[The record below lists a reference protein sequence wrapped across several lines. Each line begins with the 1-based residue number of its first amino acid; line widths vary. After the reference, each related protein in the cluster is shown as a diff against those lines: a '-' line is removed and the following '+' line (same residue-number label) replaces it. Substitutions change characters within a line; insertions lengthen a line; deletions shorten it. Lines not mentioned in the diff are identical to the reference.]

1 MIFGRIRN
9 WLSQRAIVRSPGA
22 RTESPRVATS
32 GLWGTSCCNKRIRN
46 STHRH
51 TDAKTQRNRRQN
63 FPLRAFAS
71 VRLCVE
77 FFKQPFG
84 IPVRILLAIVFATYA
99 GSNPA
104 FAQRRVATIFPERR
118 LIQVREPH
126 QLPRY
131 QMPTALAPS
140 TVSRPIADLEPQL
153 LALDG
158 AIRTSMRNLDV
169 VRVLSGVTATNS
181 GRSVYDVA
189 LSNTLIDQQQ
199 ARFDPLLS
207 VDNNWNGLENPQ
219 AIFDPLPP
227 NNPLITGS
235 QTLNFNTSTRL
246 SKTDLTGGNFVFGVD
261 ATPTSVSPGT
271 LALNPFTRSSTFVS
285 YTQPLLKG
293 ASIQF
298 NLAPI
303 VIASIN
309 TERSYF
315 QFKDAM
321 QEHVRGVI
329 EAYWSIVFAR
339 TDLWARKQQVEQLT
353 ETVRRVEARV
363 RNAIDNRADLAQAQ
377 LALANIKAT
386 VITAQGNVLLREAA
400 LRNMIGVSPSDGTLY
415 IPTTPPINERFI
427 PDWDQ
432 MLQLAEERR
441 PDLIELKLILEADS
455 QQLLIAKNG
464 SRPQLD
470 AVALYRWNGLSG
482 NTPTGS
488 RLSTSAGQ
496 FTDWTLG
503 VNFSVPLGLRQ
514 ARAAVRQ
521 QELVIARDQINLKQ
535 GFHATTHILAVTVR
549 TLDQQYEQYL
559 AFREARLAARV
570 NLDAQLL
577 RWQKGQ
583 TILINVLQAISDWGN
598 TVSAEANAL
607 TQYNTQLATLERQTG
622 TILETHG
629 IYFIEESQQAVGPHG
644 RFCDTRCYPWDTRP
658 TENSNLYDDSIEPA
672 ESSFDLTPPT
682 DMGTPPKEVP
692 YDQIELPTLEEIIRE
707 QKLRDAESSTTE

>member
-1 MIFGRIRN
+1 MF
-9 WLSQRAIVRSPGA
+9 IV
-22 RTESPRVATS
+22 T
-32 GLWGTSCCNKRIRN
+32 L
-46 STHRH
+46 
-51 TDAKTQRNRRQN
+51 
-63 FPLRAFAS
+63 AS
-71 VRLCVE
+71 SE
-77 FFKQPFG
+77 F
-84 IPVRILLAIVFATYA
+84 
-99 GSNPA
+99 A
-104 FAQRRVATIFPERR
+104 FAQRRLGTIFPERR
-118 LIQVREPH
+118 TVEVREPH

-131 QMPTALAPS
+131 QMPTAAAPS

-153 LALDG
+153 LALNG
-158 AIRTSMRNLDV
+158 SIRTSMRNLDV
-169 VRVLSGVTATNS
+169 VRVLSGVTASNS
-181 GRSVYDVA
+181 GRSIYDIA
-189 LSNTLIDQQQ
+189 LTHTQIDQQQ

-207 VDNNWNGLENPQ
+207 VDNNWNVLEKPQ

-227 NNPLITGS
+227 NNPLITGA
-235 QTLNFNTSTRL
+235 QTRNFNTSTRL

-261 ATPTSVSPGT
+261 ATPAYTHPGSF
-271 LALNPFTRSSTFVS
+271 ALNPLTRSSTFVS

-293 ASIQF
+293 GGVEF

-303 VIASIN
+303 VIAEIS

-329 EAYWSIVFAR
+329 EAYWSLVAAR
-339 TDLWARKQQVEQLT
+339 TDLWARKQQAEQLA
-353 ETVRRVEARV
+353 ENVRRVEARN
-363 RNAIDNRADLAQAQ
+363 RHGFDNRAELAQAQ
-377 LALANIKAT
+377 LALANIKAS
-386 VITAQGNVLLREAA
+386 VVTAQGNVLLREAA

-441 PDLIELKLILEADS
+441 PDLIELKLILEADT
-455 QQLLIAKNG
+455 QQLLIAKNS

-488 RLSTSAGQ
+488 RLSTSPGQ
-496 FTDWTLG
+496 YTDWTLG

-514 ARAAVRQ
+514 ARATVRQ

-535 GFHATTHILAVTVR
+535 GFHAATHILAATVR

-559 AFREARLAARV
+559 AFREARQAARV
-570 NLDAQLL
+570 NLDAQILY
-577 RWQKGQ
+577 WKKGL
-583 TILINVLQAISDWGN
+583 TIQINVLQAISDWGN
-598 TVSAEANAL
+598 TVSAEASAL

-629 IYFIEESQQAVGPHG
+629 IFFVQESQQSIGPHG
-644 RFCDTRCYPWDTRP
+644 RFCNTRCYPRDTRP
-658 TENSNLYDDSIEPA
+658 TENSDLYDDSTEPA
-672 ESSFDLTPPT
+672 ENSFDLTPPT
-682 DMGTPPKEVP
+682 SISSPLKDVP
-692 YDQIELPTLEEIIRE
+692 FDQIELRTLEEIM
-707 QKLRDAESSTTE
+707 QD

>member
-1 MIFGRIRN
+1 MKPFSIPFR
-9 WLSQRAIVRSPGA
+9 
-22 RTESPRVATS
+22 
-32 GLWGTSCCNKRIRN
+32 
-46 STHRH
+46 
-51 TDAKTQRNRRQN
+51 
-63 FPLRAFAS
+63 
-71 VRLCVE
+71 VRLT
-77 FFKQPFG
+77 
-84 IPVRILLAIVFATYA
+84 ILLVTLAWCE
-99 GSNPA
+99 PA
-104 FAQRRVATIFPERR
+104 FAQRRIGTIFPERR
-118 LIQVREPH
+118 TTQVRQPH

-140 TVSRPIADLEPQL
+140 TVSRPMADLEPQL

-207 VDNNWNGLENPQ
+207 VDNNWNVLENPQ

-227 NNPLITGS
+227 NSRITGS
-235 QTLNFNTSTRL
+235 QTRNFNTTTRL

-285 YTQPLLKG
+285 YTQPLLKDG
-293 ASIQF
+293 GIEF

-329 EAYWSIVFAR
+329 EAYWSLVAAR
-339 TDLWARKQQVEQLT
+339 TELLARKQQVVQLT
-353 ETVRRVEARV
+353 Y
-363 RNAIDNRADLAQAQ
+363 AIRLASGEMRAERENSAYLAQFQ
-377 LALANIKAT
+377 LAMANTKAS

-441 PDLIELKLILEADS
+441 PDLIELKLILEADT

-464 SRPQLD
+464 SRPHLD

-488 RLSTSAGQ
+488 RLSSSNGQ

-521 QELVIARDQINLKQ
+521 QELVIARDQIHLKQ
-535 GFHATTHILAVTVR
+535 GFHATTHTLATTVR

-559 AFREARLAARV
+559 AFREANLAARV
-570 NLDAQLL
+570 NLSYYL
-577 RWQKGQ
+577 GQ
-583 TILINVLQAISDWGN
+583 RKTGIINPLNVFQAISDWGN
-598 TVSAEANAL
+598 TVTAEANAL
-607 TQYNTQLATLERQTG
+607 TQYNSQLAALERQTG

-629 IYFIEESQQAVGPHG
+629 IYFIEESQQAVGPLG
-644 RFCDTRCYPWDTRP
+644 RFGDTRSYPWGTRP
-658 TENSNLYDDSIEPA
+658 TENSDLYEDSTEPA
-672 ESSFDLTPPT
+672 ENFFDLIPPT
-682 DMGTPPKEVP
+682 NVGAPAKEID
-692 YDQIELPTLEEIIRE
+692 YDKIKLPTLKEIMEE
-707 QKLRDAESSTTE
+707 

>member
-1 MIFGRIRN
+1 MFFGRICN
-9 WLSQRAIVRSPGA
+9 WSATRAIVRSRHARSKSPG
-22 RTESPRVATS
+22 VATP
-32 GLWGTSCCNKRIRN
+32 GLWL
-46 STHRH
+46 
-51 TDAKTQRNRRQN
+51 AM
-63 FPLRAFAS
+63 L
-71 VRLCVE
+71 VV
-77 FFKQPFG
+77 
-84 IPVRILLAIVFATYA
+84 LLTWS
-99 GSNPA
+99 GPA
-104 FAQRRVATIFPERR
+104 FAQRRVGTIFPERR
-118 LIQVREPH
+118 SIEVREPH

-131 QMPTALAPS
+131 QMPAALTPS
-140 TVSRPIADLEPQL
+140 TVSRPLADLEPQL

-181 GRSVYDVA
+181 GRSIYDIA
-189 LSNTLIDQQQ
+189 LTHTQIDQQQ

-207 VDNNWNGLENPQ
+207 VNNSWNVLENPQ

-227 NNPLITGS
+227 HNPLITGT
-235 QTLNFNTSTRL
+235 QTRNFNTSTRL
-246 SKTDLTGGNFVFGVD
+246 SKTDLTGGNFVLGVD
-261 ATPTSVSPGT
+261 ATPSHTHPGT
-271 LALNPFTRSSTFVS
+271 FPLDPLTRSSTFVS

-293 ASIQF
+293 GGIEF

-303 VIASIN
+303 VIAEIS

-329 EAYWSIVFAR
+329 EAYWSLVAAR
-339 TDLWARKQQVEQLT
+339 TDLWARKQQAEQLT
-353 ETVRRVEARV
+353 ANVRLIDARF
-363 RNAIDNRADLAQAQ
+363 RGGFDNRADLAQVQ
-377 LALANIKAT
+377 VALANTKAS
-386 VITAQGNVLLREAA
+386 VVTAQGNVLLREAA

-441 PDLIELKLILEADS
+441 PDLIELKLILEADT
-455 QQLLIAKNG
+455 QQLLIARNS

-488 RLSTSAGQ
+488 RRSTSPGQ
-496 FTDWTLG
+496 YTDWTLG

-514 ARAAVRQ
+514 ARATVRQ

-535 GFHATTHILAVTVR
+535 GFHATTHILAATVR

-559 AFREARLAARV
+559 AFREARQAARV
-570 NLDAQLL
+570 NLNYQLIQF
-577 RWQKGQ
+577 RSGR
-583 TILINVLQAISDWGN
+583 TIPLNVLLAISDWGN
-598 TVSAEANAL
+598 TVSAEASAL

-629 IYFIEESQQAVGPHG
+629 IYFVQESQQAIGPHG
-644 RFCDTRCYPWDTRP
+644 RFCDTRCYPRDTRP
-658 TENSNLYDDSIEPA
+658 TENRDLYEDSTEPA
-672 ESSFDLTPPT
+672 ENSFDLTPPPNMS
-682 DMGTPPKEVP
+682 DAPPAVP
-692 YDQIELPTLEEIIRE
+692 FDQIKLPTLEEIMRQ
-707 QKLRDAESSTTE
+707 QKDRDAEPPPP

>member
-1 MIFGRIRN
+1 MTFGRIRN
-9 WLSQRAIVRSPGA
+9 WMAASVSAPERPG
-22 RTESPRVATS
+22 VATPR
-32 GLWGTSCCNKRIRN
+32 LWLAVC
-46 STHRH
+46 
-51 TDAKTQRNRRQN
+51 
-63 FPLRAFAS
+63 
-71 VRLCVE
+71 
-77 FFKQPFG
+77 FF
-84 IPVRILLAIVFATYA
+84 LLASNDFAL
-99 GSNPA
+99 
-104 FAQRRVATIFPERR
+104 AQRRVATIFPERR
-118 LIQVREPH
+118 SIQVREPH
-126 QLPRY
+126 QLRRY

-189 LSNTLIDQQQ
+189 LTNTLIDQQQ

-207 VDNNWNGLENPQ
+207 VDNNWNVLENPQ

-227 NNPLITGS
+227 NNSLITG
-235 QTLNFNTSTRL
+235 TRNRNFNTSTRL

-271 LALNPFTRSSTFVS
+271 FALNPFTRSSTFVS
-285 YTQPLLKG
+285 YNQPLLKG
-293 ASIQF
+293 AGVEF

-329 EAYWSIVFAR
+329 EAYWSLVAAR
-339 TDLWARKQQVEQLT
+339 TELWARQKQVEQLT
-353 ETVRRVEARV
+353 ETVRREEARV
-363 RNAIDNRADLAQAQ
+363 RIDIDNRADLAQIQ
-377 LALANIKAT
+377 LSLANTNAS

-455 QQLLIAKNG
+455 QQLLIAKNS

-488 RLSTSAGQ
+488 RLSSSTGQ

-535 GFHATTHILAVTVR
+535 GFHATTHTLAVTVR

-559 AFREARLAARV
+559 AFSEARKAASVNLNYQQARV
-570 NLDAQLL
+570 GTGVSIPLNFLL
-577 RWQKGQ
+577 A
-583 TILINVLQAISDWGN
+583 LSDWGN
-598 TVSAEANAL
+598 TVSAQANAL

-658 TENSNLYDDSIEPA
+658 TENSDLYDDSTEPA
-672 ESSFDLTPPT
+672 ENSFDLTPPANPREA
-682 DMGTPPKEVP
+682 PPKVD
-692 YDQIELPTLEEIIRE
+692 YDKIELPTLDEIIRR
-707 QKLRDAESSTTE
+707 QKERDAETPP

>member
-9 WLSQRAIVRSPGA
+9 WLSQRAIVRSGRA
-22 RTESPRVATS
+22 RSESPGVATP
-32 GLWGTSCCNKRIRN
+32 GLWL
-46 STHRH
+46 
-51 TDAKTQRNRRQN
+51 AM
-63 FPLRAFAS
+63 LVLVLA
-71 VRLCVE
+71 LCE
-77 FFKQPFG
+77 
-84 IPVRILLAIVFATYA
+84 
-99 GSNPA
+99 SA
-104 FAQRRVATIFPERR
+104 FAQRRVGTIFPERR
-118 LIQVREPH
+118 LIHVREPN

-169 VRVLSGVTATNS
+169 VRVLSGVTASNS
-181 GRSVYDVA
+181 GRSVYDVS

-207 VDNNWNGLENPQ
+207 VNNNWNVLENPQ

-227 NNPLITGS
+227 NSRIAGA
-235 QTLNFNTSTRL
+235 QTQNFNTSTRL
-246 SKTDLTGGNFVFGVD
+246 SKTDLTGGNFAFGVD

-293 ASIQF
+293 AGVEF

-329 EAYWSIVFAR
+329 EAYWSLVAAR
-339 TDLWARKQQVEQLT
+339 TELWARKQQVEQLT

-427 PDWDQ
+427 PDWNQ

-455 QQLLIAKNG
+455 QQLLITKNG

-488 RLSTSAGQ
+488 RLSSSTGQ

-559 AFREARLAARV
+559 AFREARQAARV

-583 TILINVLQAISDWGN
+583 AILINVLQAISDWGN
-598 TVSAEANAL
+598 TVSSEANAL

-629 IYFIEESQQAVGPHG
+629 IYFIEESQQAVGPLG
-644 RFCDTRCYPWDTRP
+644 RFGDTRSYPWNTRP
-658 TENSNLYDDSIEPA
+658 TENSNLYDDSTEPA
-672 ESSFDLTPPT
+672 ENSFDLTPPT
-682 DMGTPPKEVP
+682 DMGAPPKEVP
-692 YDQIELPTLEEIIRE
+692 YDQIELPTLEEIMRD
-707 QKLRDAESSTTE
+707 QKMRDAQSPITE

>member
-9 WLSQRAIVRSPGA
+9 RLSTRAISQSRGARPESPG
-22 RTESPRVATS
+22 VATP
-32 GLWGTSCCNKRIRN
+32 GLWL
-46 STHRH
+46 
-51 TDAKTQRNRRQN
+51 AM
-63 FPLRAFAS
+63 F
-71 VRLCVE
+71 CV
-77 FFKQPFG
+77 
-84 IPVRILLAIVFATYA
+84 ILAC
-99 GSNPA
+99 SNPVL
-104 FAQRRVATIFPERR
+104 AQRRVGTIFPERR
-118 LIQVREPH
+118 SIQVREPH

-158 AIRTSMRNLDV
+158 SIRTSMRNLDV
-169 VRVLSGVTATNS
+169 VRVLSGVTASNS
-181 GRSVYDVA
+181 GRSIYDIA
-189 LSNTLIDQQQ
+189 LTNTQIDQQQ

-207 VDNNWNGLENPQ
+207 VDNAWNILENPQ

-227 NNPLITGS
+227 NNPLITGA
-235 QTLNFNTSTRL
+235 QTRNFNTSTRL

-261 ATPTSVSPGT
+261 ATPSHTHPGT
-271 LALNPFTRSSTFVS
+271 FPLDPLTRSSTFVS

-293 ASIQF
+293 GGIEF

-303 VIASIN
+303 VIAQIS

-329 EAYWSIVFAR
+329 EAYWSLVAAR
-339 TDLWARKQQVEQLT
+339 TDLWARKQQAEQLQ

-377 LALANIKAT
+377 LALANIKAS
-386 VITAQGNVLLREAA
+386 VVTAQGNVLLREAA

-415 IPTTPPINERFI
+415 IPTTPPINDRFI

-441 PDLIELKLILEADS
+441 PDLIELKLILEADT
-455 QQLLIAKNG
+455 QQLLIAKNS

-482 NTPTGS
+482 ITPTGS
-488 RLSTSAGQ
+488 RLSTSPGQ

-514 ARAAVRQ
+514 ARATVRQ

-535 GFHATTHILAVTVR
+535 GFHATTHILVATVR

-559 AFREARLAARV
+559 ALREARQAARV

-577 RWQKGQ
+577 RWQTGQ
-583 TILINVLQAISDWGN
+583 AILLNVLQAISDWGN
-598 TVSAEANAL
+598 TVSAEASAL

-629 IYFIEESQQAVGPHG
+629 IYFVQESQQAIGPHG
-644 RFCDTRCYPWDTRP
+644 RFCDTRCYPWHTRP
-658 TENSNLYDDSIEPA
+658 TENNDLYDDSTEPA
-672 ESSFDLTPPT
+672 ENSFDLTPPT
-682 DMGTPPKEVP
+682 DIGAAPKDVP
-692 YDQIELPTLEEIIRE
+692 YDTIELPTLEEIMRK
-707 QKLRDAESSTTE
+707 QKLEDAEPPP

>member
-1 MIFGRIRN
+1 MTFGRIRN
-9 WLSQRAIVRSPGA
+9 WLSQRVIVWGCGACSECPG
-22 RTESPRVATS
+22 VATP
-32 GLWGTSCCNKRIRN
+32 GLW
-46 STHRH
+46 
-51 TDAKTQRNRRQN
+51 
-63 FPLRAFAS
+63 
-71 VRLCVE
+71 
-77 FFKQPFG
+77 
-84 IPVRILLAIVFATYA
+84 LAILVIGLAWCE
-99 GSNPA
+99 PA

-118 LIQVREPH
+118 SIQVREPH

-131 QMPTALAPS
+131 QMPTALTPS

-189 LSNTLIDQQQ
+189 LNNTLIDQQQ
-199 ARFDPLLS
+199 GRFDPLLS
-207 VDNNWNGLENPQ
+207 VDNNWNVLENPQ

-227 NNPLITGS
+227 NSRITGT
-235 QTLNFNTSTRL
+235 QTRNFNTTTRL
-246 SKTDLTGGNFVFGVD
+246 SKTDLAGGNFVFGVD
-261 ATPTSVSPGT
+261 ATPTSISPGT
-271 LALNPFTRSSTFVS
+271 FPLNPFTRSSTFVS

-293 ASIQF
+293 AGVEF

-329 EAYWSIVFAR
+329 EAYWSLVAAR
-339 TDLWARKQQVEQLT
+339 TELLARKKQVELLT
-353 ETVRRVEARV
+353 TRLRLADTELKVG
-363 RNAIDNRADLAQAQ
+363 IGNRANQAQAQ
-377 LALANIKAT
+377 LALANTKAS

-400 LRNMIGVSPSDGTLY
+400 LRNIIGVSPSDGTLY
-415 IPTTPPINERFI
+415 IPSTPPINERFL

-441 PDLIELKLILEADS
+441 PDLIELKLIFEADM

-470 AVALYRWNGLSG
+470 AVALYRWTGLSG

-488 RLSTSAGQ
+488 RLSTNAGQ

-535 GFHATTHILAVTVR
+535 GFHATTHALAVTVR

-559 AFREARLAARV
+559 AFREAKQAARV
-570 NLDAQLL
+570 NLNFQMFSKDFGISRELEVLL
-577 RWQKGQ
+577 
-583 TILINVLQAISDWGN
+583 AISDWGN

-629 IYFIEESQQAVGPHG
+629 IYFVEESQQAVGPHG

-658 TENSNLYDDSIEPA
+658 TENSDLYEDSTEPA
-672 ESSFDLTPPT
+672 ENSFDLTPST
-682 DMGTPPKEVP
+682 NLREAPPEVD
-692 YDQIELPTLEEIIRE
+692 YDKIELPTLEEIMEE
-707 QKLRDAESSTTE
+707 QKEEAAEPPP

>member
-1 MIFGRIRN
+1 MTFGRIRN
-9 WLSQRAIVRSPGA
+9 WLSQRVIVWSGGA
-22 RTESPRVATS
+22 HPESPWVATL
-32 GLWGTSCCNKRIRN
+32 GLGLAMLVVMLAWGN
-46 STHRH
+46 S
-51 TDAKTQRNRRQN
+51 
-63 FPLRAFAS
+63 
-71 VRLCVE
+71 
-77 FFKQPFG
+77 
-84 IPVRILLAIVFATYA
+84 
-99 GSNPA
+99 A
-104 FAQRRVATIFPERR
+104 FAQRRVGTIFPERR
-118 LIQVREPH
+118 SVHVRDPQ

-131 QMPTALAPS
+131 QLPTALAPS

-189 LSNTLIDQQQ
+189 LSHTQVDQQQ

-207 VDNNWNGLENPQ
+207 VDNNWNVLENPQ

-227 NNPLITGS
+227 NSRISGT
-235 QTLNFNTSTRL
+235 QTQNFNTSTRL

-293 ASIQF
+293 AGLEF

-329 EAYWSIVFAR
+329 EAYWSLVAAR
-339 TDLWARKQQVEQLT
+339 TELWARKQQVVQLT
-353 ETVRRVEARV
+353 ENLRLKDTELRVGI
-363 RNAIDNRADLAQAQ
+363 IDRADQAQAQ
-377 LALANIKAT
+377 LALANTKAS
-386 VITAQGNVLLREAA
+386 VITAQSNVLLREAA

-415 IPTTPPINERFI
+415 IPSTPPINERFI

-441 PDLIELKLILEADS
+441 PDLIELKLILEADT

-488 RLSTSAGQ
+488 RLSTSTGQ

-535 GFHATTHILAVTVR
+535 GFHVTTHSLAVTVR

-559 AFREARLAARV
+559 AFREAKLAARV
-570 NLDAQLL
+570 NLAAQQINKNFGRSRQLEVLL
-577 RWQKGQ
+577 
-583 TILINVLQAISDWGN
+583 AISDWGN

-607 TQYNTQLATLERQTG
+607 TQYNTQLAALERQTG

-629 IYFIEESQQAVGPHG
+629 IYFIEESQQAVGPLG
-644 RFCDTRCYPWDTRP
+644 RFGDTRSYPWDTRP
-658 TENSNLYDDSIEPA
+658 TENSNLYDDSTEPA
-672 ESSFDLTPPT
+672 ENSFDLTPPT
-682 DMGTPPKEVP
+682 NIGVPAKEIP
-692 YDQIELPTLEEIIRE
+692 FDEI
-707 QKLRDAESSTTE
+707 KLRTLKEIMEEQEP

>member
-1 MIFGRIRN
+1 MF
-9 WLSQRAIVRSPGA
+9 IV
-22 RTESPRVATS
+22 T
-32 GLWGTSCCNKRIRN
+32 L
-46 STHRH
+46 
-51 TDAKTQRNRRQN
+51 
-63 FPLRAFAS
+63 AS
-71 VRLCVE
+71 SE
-77 FFKQPFG
+77 F
-84 IPVRILLAIVFATYA
+84 
-99 GSNPA
+99 A
-104 FAQRRVATIFPERR
+104 FAQRRLGTIFPERR
-118 LIQVREPH
+118 SVEVREPH

-131 QMPTALAPS
+131 QMPTAAAPS

-158 AIRTSMRNLDV
+158 SIRTSMRNLDV
-169 VRVLSGVTATNS
+169 VRVLSGVTASNS
-181 GRSVYDVA
+181 GRSIYDIA
-189 LSNTLIDQQQ
+189 LTHTQIDQQQ

-207 VDNNWNGLENPQ
+207 VDNNWNVLENPQ

-227 NNPLITGS
+227 NNPLITGA
-235 QTLNFNTSTRL
+235 QTRNFNTSTRL

-261 ATPTSVSPGT
+261 ATPAYTHPGSF
-271 LALNPFTRSSTFVS
+271 ALNPLTRSSTFVS

-293 ASIQF
+293 GGIEF

-303 VIASIN
+303 VIAEIS

-329 EAYWSIVFAR
+329 EAYWSLVAAR
-339 TDLWARKQQVEQLT
+339 TDLWARKQQAEQLA
-353 ETVRRVEARV
+353 ENVRRVEARN
-363 RNAIDNRADLAQAQ
+363 RHGFDNRAELAQAQ
-377 LALANIKAT
+377 LALANIKAS
-386 VITAQGNVLLREAA
+386 VVTAQGNVLLREAA

-441 PDLIELKLILEADS
+441 PDLIELKLILEADT
-455 QQLLIAKNG
+455 QQLLIAKNS

-488 RLSTSAGQ
+488 RLSTSPGQ
-496 FTDWTLG
+496 YTDWTLG

-514 ARAAVRQ
+514 ARATVRQ

-535 GFHATTHILAVTVR
+535 GFHAATHILAATVR

-559 AFREARLAARV
+559 AFREARQAARV
-570 NLDAQLL
+570 NLDAQILY
-577 RWQKGQ
+577 WKKGL
-583 TILINVLQAISDWGN
+583 TIQINVLQAISDWGN
-598 TVSAEANAL
+598 TVSAEASAL

-629 IYFIEESQQAVGPHG
+629 IFFVQESQQSIGPHG
-644 RFCDTRCYPWDTRP
+644 RFCNTRCYPRDTRP
-658 TENSNLYDDSIEPA
+658 TENSDLYDDSTEPA
-672 ESSFDLTPPT
+672 ENSFDLTPPT
-682 DMGTPPKEVP
+682 SISSPLKDVP
-692 YDQIELPTLEEIIRE
+692 FDQIELRTLEEIM
-707 QKLRDAESSTTE
+707 QD

>member
-1 MIFGRIRN
+1 MKPF
-9 WLSQRAIVRSPGA
+9 AIPFR
-22 RTESPRVATS
+22 
-32 GLWGTSCCNKRIRN
+32 
-46 STHRH
+46 
-51 TDAKTQRNRRQN
+51 
-63 FPLRAFAS
+63 
-71 VRLCVE
+71 VRLT
-77 FFKQPFG
+77 
-84 IPVRILLAIVFATYA
+84 ILLVTLAWCE
-99 GSNPA
+99 PA
-104 FAQRRVATIFPERR
+104 FAQRRVGTLFPERR
-118 LIQVREPH
+118 SIQVRQPH
-126 QLPRY
+126 QLRRY
-131 QMPTALAPS
+131 EMPTAAAPS

-158 AIRTSMRNLDV
+158 SIRTSMRNLDV
-169 VRVLSGVTATNS
+169 VRVLSGSTASHS
-181 GRSVYDVA
+181 GRSIYDIA
-189 LSNTLIDQQQ
+189 LTNTQIDQQQ

-207 VDNNWNGLENPQ
+207 VNNSWNVLENPQ
-219 AIFDPLPP
+219 AVFDPLPP
-227 NNPLITGS
+227 NNPLITGA
-235 QTLNFNTSTRL
+235 QTRNFNTSTRL
-246 SKTDLTGGNFVFGVD
+246 SKTDLTGGNFVLGVD
-261 ATPTSVSPGT
+261 ATPAYTHPGSF
-271 LALNPFTRSSTFVS
+271 ALNPLTRSSTFVS

-293 ASIQF
+293 GGIEF

-303 VIASIN
+303 VIAEIS

-329 EAYWSIVFAR
+329 EAYWSLVAAR
-339 TDLWARKQQVEQLT
+339 TDLWARKQQAEQLN

-377 LALANIKAT
+377 LALANIKAS
-386 VITAQGNVLLREAA
+386 VVTAQGNVLLREAA

-415 IPTTPPINERFI
+415 IPTTPPINDRFI

-441 PDLIELKLILEADS
+441 PDLIELKLILEADT
-455 QQLLIAKNG
+455 QQLLIAKNS

-488 RLSTSAGQ
+488 RLSTSPGQ
-496 FTDWTLG
+496 YTDWTLG

-514 ARAAVRQ
+514 ARATVRQ

-535 GFHATTHILAVTVR
+535 GFHATTHILVATVR

-559 AFREARLAARV
+559 ALREARQAARV

-577 RWQKGQ
+577 RWQTGQ
-583 TILINVLQAISDWGN
+583 AILLNVLQAISDWGN
-598 TVSAEANAL
+598 TVSAEASAL

-629 IYFIEESQQAVGPHG
+629 IYFVQESQQAIGPHG
-644 RFCDTRCYPWDTRP
+644 RFGDTRCYPWHTRP
-658 TENSNLYDDSIEPA
+658 TENSDLYDDSTEPS
-672 ESSFDLTPPT
+672 ENSFDLTAPPNISS
-682 DMGTPPKEVP
+682 PPKDVP
-692 YDQIELPTLEEIIRE
+692 YDQIKLPTLEDIMRKQKE
-707 QKLRDAESSTTE
+707 QDAELPPP

>member
-9 WLSQRAIVRSPGA
+9 WLSTRAIARSGGARAESPG
-22 RTESPRVATS
+22 VATP
-32 GLWGTSCCNKRIRN
+32 GLWLAMFIVT
-46 STHRH
+46 
-51 TDAKTQRNRRQN
+51 
-63 FPLRAFAS
+63 LAS
-71 VRLCVE
+71 SE
-77 FFKQPFG
+77 F
-84 IPVRILLAIVFATYA
+84 
-99 GSNPA
+99 A
-104 FAQRRVATIFPERR
+104 FAQRRLGTIFPERR
-118 LIQVREPH
+118 TVEVREPH

-158 AIRTSMRNLDV
+158 SIRTSMRNLDV
-169 VRVLSGVTATNS
+169 VRVLSGVTASNS
-181 GRSVYDVA
+181 GRSIYDIA
-189 LSNTLIDQQQ
+189 LTHTQIDQQQ

-207 VDNNWNGLENPQ
+207 VDNNWNVLENPQ

-227 NNPLITGS
+227 NNPLITGA
-235 QTLNFNTSTRL
+235 QTRNFNTSTRL

-261 ATPTSVSPGT
+261 ATPAYTHPGSF
-271 LALNPFTRSSTFVS
+271 ALNPLTRSSTFVS

-293 ASIQF
+293 GGIEF

-303 VIASIN
+303 VIAEIS

-329 EAYWSIVFAR
+329 EAYWSLVAAR
-339 TDLWARKQQVEQLT
+339 TDLWARKQQAEQLA
-353 ETVRRVEARV
+353 ENVRRVEARN
-363 RNAIDNRADLAQAQ
+363 RHGFDNRAELAQAQ
-377 LALANIKAT
+377 LALANIKAS
-386 VITAQGNVLLREAA
+386 VVTAQGNVLLREAA

-441 PDLIELKLILEADS
+441 PDLIELKLILEADT
-455 QQLLIAKNG
+455 QQLLIAKNS

-488 RLSTSAGQ
+488 RLSTSPGQ
-496 FTDWTLG
+496 YTDWTLG

-514 ARAAVRQ
+514 ARATVRQ

-535 GFHATTHILAVTVR
+535 GFHAATHILAATVR

-559 AFREARLAARV
+559 AFREARQAARV
-570 NLDAQLL
+570 NLDAQILY
-577 RWQKGQ
+577 WKKGL
-583 TILINVLQAISDWGN
+583 TIQINVLQAISDWGN
-598 TVSAEANAL
+598 TVSAEASAL

-629 IYFIEESQQAVGPHG
+629 IFFVQESQQSIGPHG
-644 RFCDTRCYPWDTRP
+644 RFCNTRCYPRDTRP
-658 TENSNLYDDSIEPA
+658 TENSDLYDDSTEPA
-672 ESSFDLTPPT
+672 ENSFDLTPPT
-682 DMGTPPKEVP
+682 SISSPLKDVP
-692 YDQIELPTLEEIIRE
+692 FDQIELRTLEEIM
-707 QKLRDAESSTTE
+707 QD

>member
-1 MIFGRIRN
+1 MFIIA
-9 WLSQRAIVRSPGA
+9 L
-22 RTESPRVATS
+22 
-32 GLWGTSCCNKRIRN
+32 
-46 STHRH
+46 
-51 TDAKTQRNRRQN
+51 
-63 FPLRAFAS
+63 AS
-71 VRLCVE
+71 SE
-77 FFKQPFG
+77 
-84 IPVRILLAIVFATYA
+84 T
-99 GSNPA
+99 A
-104 FAQRRVATIFPERR
+104 FAQRRVGTIFPERR
-118 LIQVREPH
+118 SIQVREPH
-126 QLPRY
+126 QLRRY
-131 QMPTALAPS
+131 QMPAASVPS

-158 AIRTSMRNLDV
+158 SIRTSMRNLDV
-169 VRVLSGVTATNS
+169 VRVLSGITATNS
-181 GRSVYDVA
+181 GRTIYDAA
-189 LSNTLIDQQQ
+189 LTNAGIDQQQ

-207 VDNNWNGLENPQ
+207 VNNTWNVLENPQ
-219 AIFDPLPP
+219 AIFDPFPP
-227 NNPLITGS
+227 NNPLIFGT
-235 QTLNFNTSTRL
+235 QTRNFNTSTRL

-261 ATPTSVSPGT
+261 ATPAYTHPGSF
-271 LALNPFTRSSTFVS
+271 ALNPLTRSSTFVS

-293 ASIQF
+293 GSVEF

-303 VIASIN
+303 VIAEIN

-329 EAYWSIVFAR
+329 EAYWTLVFAR
-339 TDLWARKQQVEQLT
+339 TDLWARKQQAAQLT

-377 LALANIKAT
+377 LALANIKAS

-400 LRNMIGVSPSDGTLY
+400 LRNIIGVSPSDGTLY
-415 IPTTPPINERFI
+415 IPTTPPVNERFI

-432 MLQLAEERR
+432 MLVLAEERR
-441 PDLIELKLILEADS
+441 PDLIELKLILEADT

-488 RLSTSAGQ
+488 RLSSSPGQ

-514 ARAAVRQ
+514 ARATVRQ

-535 GFHATTHILAVTVR
+535 GFHAATHILAATVR

-559 AFREARLAARV
+559 ALREARLAARV

-577 RWQKGQ
+577 RWQTQ
-583 TILINVLQAISDWGN
+583 QAILINVLQAISDWGN
-598 TVSAEANAL
+598 TVSAEASAL

-629 IYFIEESQQAVGPHG
+629 IFFVQESQHSIGPHG
-644 RFCDTRCYPWDTRP
+644 RFCDTRCYPRQTRP
-658 TENSNLYDDSIEPA
+658 TENSDLYDDSTEPA
-672 ESSFDLTPPT
+672 ENSFDLTAPPNINS
-682 DMGTPPKEVP
+682 PPKDVP
-692 YDQIELPTLEEIIRE
+692 YDQIELPTLDDIMRQ
-707 QKLRDAESSTTE
+707 QKQPEPEPPPK

>member
-1 MIFGRIRN
+1 MF
-9 WLSQRAIVRSPGA
+9 IV
-22 RTESPRVATS
+22 T
-32 GLWGTSCCNKRIRN
+32 L
-46 STHRH
+46 
-51 TDAKTQRNRRQN
+51 
-63 FPLRAFAS
+63 AS
-71 VRLCVE
+71 SE
-77 FFKQPFG
+77 F
-84 IPVRILLAIVFATYA
+84 
-99 GSNPA
+99 A
-104 FAQRRVATIFPERR
+104 FAQRRLGTIFPERR
-118 LIQVREPH
+118 SVEVREPH

-131 QMPTALAPS
+131 QMPTAAAPS

-153 LALDG
+153 LALNG
-158 AIRTSMRNLDV
+158 SIRTSMRNLDV
-169 VRVLSGVTATNS
+169 VRVLSGVTASNS
-181 GRSVYDVA
+181 GRSIYDIA
-189 LSNTLIDQQQ
+189 LTHTQIDQQQ

-207 VDNNWNGLENPQ
+207 VDNNWNVLEKPQ

-227 NNPLITGS
+227 NNPLITGA
-235 QTLNFNTSTRL
+235 QTRNFNTSTRL

-261 ATPTSVSPGT
+261 ATPAYTHPGSF
-271 LALNPFTRSSTFVS
+271 ALNPLTRSSTFVS

-293 ASIQF
+293 GGVEF

-303 VIASIN
+303 VIAEIS

-329 EAYWSIVFAR
+329 EAYWSLVAAR
-339 TDLWARKQQVEQLT
+339 TDLWARKQQAEQLA
-353 ETVRRVEARV
+353 ENVRRVEARN
-363 RNAIDNRADLAQAQ
+363 RHGFDNRAELAQAQ
-377 LALANIKAT
+377 LALANIKAS
-386 VITAQGNVLLREAA
+386 VVTAQGNVLLREAA

-441 PDLIELKLILEADS
+441 PDLIELKLILEADT
-455 QQLLIAKNG
+455 QQLLIAKNS

-488 RLSTSAGQ
+488 RLSTSPGQ
-496 FTDWTLG
+496 YTDWTLG

-514 ARAAVRQ
+514 ARATVRQ

-535 GFHATTHILAVTVR
+535 GFHAATHILAATVR

-559 AFREARLAARV
+559 AFREARQAARV
-570 NLDAQLL
+570 NLDAQILY
-577 RWQKGQ
+577 WKKGL
-583 TILINVLQAISDWGN
+583 TIQINVLQAISDWGN
-598 TVSAEANAL
+598 TVSAEASAL

-629 IYFIEESQQAVGPHG
+629 IFFVQESQQSIGPHG
-644 RFCDTRCYPWDTRP
+644 RFCNTRCYPRDTRP
-658 TENSNLYDDSIEPA
+658 TENSDLYDDSTEPA
-672 ESSFDLTPPT
+672 ENSFDLTPPT
-682 DMGTPPKEVP
+682 SISSPLKDVP
-692 YDQIELPTLEEIIRE
+692 FDQIELRTLEEIM
-707 QKLRDAESSTTE
+707 QD

>member
-9 WLSQRAIVRSPGA
+9 WLLWRAIVRSGRA
-22 RTESPRVATS
+22 HAESPGVATP
-32 GLWGTSCCNKRIRN
+32 GLW
-46 STHRH
+46 
-51 TDAKTQRNRRQN
+51 
-63 FPLRAFAS
+63 
-71 VRLCVE
+71 
-77 FFKQPFG
+77 
-84 IPVRILLAIVFATYA
+84 LAMLVVVLAW
-99 GSNPA
+99 GEPA
-104 FAQRRVATIFPERR
+104 LAQRRVATIFPERR
-118 LIQVREPH
+118 TTQVRDPY

-169 VRVLSGVTATNS
+169 VRVLSGVTANNS

-207 VDNNWNGLENPQ
+207 VDNNWNVLENPQ
-219 AIFDPLPP
+219 AVFDPLPP
-227 NNPLITGS
+227 NSRITGT
-235 QTLNFNTSTRL
+235 QTRNFNTTTRL

-293 ASIQF
+293 AGVEF

-329 EAYWSIVFAR
+329 EAYWSLVAAR
-339 TDLWARKQQVEQLT
+339 TELWARKQQVVQLT
-353 ETVRRVEARV
+353 EAVRRVEARV
-363 RNAIDNRADLAQAQ
+363 DKDIDNRADLAQAQ
-377 LALANIKAT
+377 LALANTKAS

-400 LRNMIGVSPSDGTLY
+400 LRNMIGVSPSDGMVY
-415 IPTTPPINERFI
+415 IPSTPPINERFI

-441 PDLIELKLILEADS
+441 PDLIELKLILEADT
-455 QQLLIAKNG
+455 QQMLITKNG

-488 RLSTSAGQ
+488 RLSSSTGQ

-535 GFHATTHILAVTVR
+535 GFHATTHTLAVTVR

-559 AFREARLAARV
+559 AFREARQAARV
-570 NLDAQLL
+570 NIDAQLL
-577 RWQKGQ
+577 RKNTEQFIQ
-583 TILINVLQAISDWGN
+583 LNVLQAISDWGN
-598 TVSAEANAL
+598 TVSAQANAL
-607 TQYNTQLATLERQTG
+607 TLYNTQLAALERQTG

-629 IYFIEESQQAVGPHG
+629 IYFIEESQQAVGPLG
-644 RFCDTRCYPWDTRP
+644 RFGDTRSYPWDTRP
-658 TENSNLYDDSIEPA
+658 TENSNLYDDSTEPA
-672 ESSFDLTPPT
+672 ENSFDLTPPT
-682 DMGTPPKEVP
+682 NIGDPAKEID
-692 YDQIELPTLEEIIRE
+692 YDKI
-707 QKLRDAESSTTE
+707 KLRTLKEIMEE